1 MRLLLLEDS
10 VRLRELLGETLRDG
24 GYALDTVASAR
35 EFQNVIAGTAYDLLI
50 IDLGLPESDGLDII
64 KELRSSGTPTPI
76 LVITARSS
84 VHDRIAG
91 LDTGADDYLVKP
103 FNHSELLA
111 RVRALLRRP
120 VKLAGPEFRIGR
132 LSFRESTAEVL
143 CEDKPL
149 RLRPSEVRLF
159 SLFLREAGS
168 VVTKYAIEQ
177 TLSEFGKDV
186 TPNAIEVLVSRL
198 RKALSEADTGVSLI
212 TVRGSGYVLKEGS

>member
-10 VRLRELLGETLRDG
+10 VRLRELLGETLRDN
-24 GYALDTVASAR
+24 GYSLDTVASAG
-35 EFQNVIAGTAYDLLI
+35 EFRNVVAATAYDPLI
-50 IDLGLPESDGLDII
+50 VDLGLPDGDGLDII
-64 KELRSSGTPTPI
+64 KALRSARTPTPI

-132 LSFRESTAEVL
+132 AR
-143 CEDKPL
+143 
-149 RLRPSEVRLF
+149 
-159 SLFLREAGS
+159 
-168 VVTKYAIEQ
+168 
-177 TLSEFGKDV
+177 
-186 TPNAIEVLVSRL
+186 
-198 RKALSEADTGVSLI
+198 
-212 TVRGSGYVLKEGS
+212 VRGTTIRSKSKVAKAPYRD